1 MRSIQLRKTEAPC
14 DGKQRLAQ
22 VIQVD
27 AAIDPASL
35 LAKATHFFRYAG
47 SLTTPPCSTV
57 VGWNVFAAPVAVA
70 QSDIGLRQGLRSRQA
85 FELPSM

>member
-1 MRSIQLRKTEAPC
+1 MTIKRL
-14 DGKQRLAQ
+14 QRLAQ

-27 AAIDPASL
+27 PASPFL
-35 LAKATHFFRYAG
+35 SKARHFFRYEG
-47 SLTTPPCSTV
+47 SLTTPPCSEV
-57 VGWNVFAAPVAVA
+57 VEWNVFAAPVAVA